1 MTNSLVQ
8 WSSPEVPGC
17 TKHGVEGWSMG
28 CVESQISVS
37 GPLTISGIAQVGKLG
52 QQLEDSLS
60 SWWEVAS
67 RVSGRPVAALS
78 KMSSQ

>member
-1 MTNSLVQ
+1 
-8 WSSPEVPGC
+8 
-17 TKHGVEGWSMG
+17 MG

-37 GPLTISGIAQVGKLG
+37 GPLTISGIAKVGELG
-52 QQLEDSLS
+52 QQLEDSVS